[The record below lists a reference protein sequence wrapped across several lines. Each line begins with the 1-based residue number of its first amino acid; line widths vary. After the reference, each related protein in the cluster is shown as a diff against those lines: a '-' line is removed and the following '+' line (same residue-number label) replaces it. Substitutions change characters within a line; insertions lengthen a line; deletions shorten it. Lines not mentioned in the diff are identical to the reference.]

1 VTFQL
6 SEKKGLEERF
16 FLLRKARRL
25 VIKVGSAV
33 LTGSDGL
40 HRETM
45 ASLVSETAA
54 LKKRGI
60 EVILVSSGA
69 VADGRRIIGE
79 RAMAPGLKEK
89 QAAAAVGQSGLMRV
103 YEDLFGQ
110 HELKVAQLL
119 LTHNDFAGRERY
131 LNVRNTILTLL
142 EWGVTPIINENDTV
156 SVSELR
162 FGDND
167 NLAAQVTNLIEAD
180 IFVCLTD
187 VEGLFTGNP
196 ARNKDAVKVLT
207 VAKIDRKVE
216 AMAGNVNSAMG
227 SGGMRSKIRAAKMV
241 SARGGC
247 SFIGP
252 GRSPGVLSRLFAGEA
267 VGTFFFPE
275 SNRLGSRKHWIA
287 YTLRPKGFLVLDQG
301 ACRALV
307 KNNRSL
313 LPAGIKEVRD
323 RFGVG
328 DPVQCLDEGGN
339 AIAAGLVNYR
349 SRDLEKIMGRRTDE
363 IETILGFRD
372 SDEVIHRDNLVLL

>member
-1 VTFQL
+1 MTFQL

-328 DPVQCLDEGGN
+328 DPVQCMDEGGN